1 MIGLGWGAMVSL
13 GVVGLIDLARIFSA
27 LDLLSAAGGE
37 GGIGSAYHRYAIW
50 VGLSGLAL
58 VVSAAVFITWFYRA
72 YKNLR
77 RLGVQNMRYGQGW
90 SIGAWFVPILSLFRP
105 KQIANDIW
113 RGSERG
119 AEVSTQWRGLGVPS
133 LVRWWWGLFLAQG
146 VLLEV
151 GQRLVGAGYGKL
163 TPSGEG
169 SFSSGLSQIKAGTVI
184 DVLGSIVA
192 VAAVAF
198 AIVFVSQIG
207 QRLDSIRDDALEPAG
222 R

>member
-1 MIGLGWGAMVSL
+1 
-13 GVVGLIDLARIFSA
+13 
-27 LDLLSAAGGE
+27 
-37 GGIGSAYHRYAIW
+37 
-50 VGLSGLAL
+50 
-58 VVSAAVFITWFYRA
+58 
-72 YKNLR
+72 
-77 RLGVQNMRYGQGW
+77 
-90 SIGAWFVPILSLFRP
+90 
-105 KQIANDIW
+105 
-113 RGSERG
+113 
-119 AEVSTQWRGLGVPS
+119 
-133 LVRWWWGLFLAQG
+133 